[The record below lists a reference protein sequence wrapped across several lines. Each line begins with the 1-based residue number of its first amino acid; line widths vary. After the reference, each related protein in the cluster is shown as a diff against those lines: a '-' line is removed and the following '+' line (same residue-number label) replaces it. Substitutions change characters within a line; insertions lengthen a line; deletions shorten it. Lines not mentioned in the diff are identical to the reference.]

1 MFICLCLFD
10 IYYSILQMT
19 RYHDEEILS
28 YSLSIPQTSSTAVTD
43 ADITM
48 ATFRDLPMQHFYAV
62 TIRATNTAGSS
73 APLQVLI
80 DTQTSGSFKIF
91 FSLFCKNIFF
101 LNF

>member
-1 MFICLCLFD
+1 MPFL
-10 IYYSILQMT
+10 YKYSILQMT

-62 TIRATNTAGSS
+62 TIRAKNTAGTS

-80 DTQTSGSFKIF
+80 DTQTSGSCKIF
-91 FSLFCKNIFF
+91 FSLFCENNFF
-101 LNF
+101 NF